1 MLLPM
6 YHSFVMQ
13 KEECVQGHVAI
24 VTARSRWL
32 RRKIVQAQ
40 EWLAQV
46 RSPLVP
52 MTGKVCLLSARV
64 P

>member
-1 MLLPM
+1 MHLPM
-6 YHSFVMQ
+6 YHSFFMQ

-32 RRKIVQAQ
+32 RRKIIQAR

-46 RSPLVP
+46 RSPLAP
-52 MTGKVCLLSARV
+52 MTGKICQLSTGV

>member
-1 MLLPM
+1 M
-6 YHSFVMQ
+6 YHLFVMQ

-46 RSPLVP
+46 RSPLAP
-52 MTGKVCLLSARV
+52 MTGKVCLLSEGV